1 MGGGQ
6 ADLRWCIG
14 SSAGFVIGPKR
25 SSSGIRRINLI
36 AAVALVYCNAQLLG
50 VFDRPVRIDLVT

>member
-6 ADLRWCIG
+6 ADLRCGVG
-14 SSAGFVIGPKR
+14 STAGLVVGPKR
-25 SSSGIRRINLI
+25 SSSGIRRINFI
-36 AAVALVYCNAQLLG
+36 AAMALIYCNAQLLG